1 MSELTAVIGSTAVK
15 PQDLTTDWRREVI
28 ATGSGTIPVLFGT
41 VDDHPVV
48 YITRSGGRAGVAPH
62 LVPYKANIV
71 ALRKL
76 GVRRI
81 LATSVVGSLDPS
93 IEPGTLVVLDQFL
106 DFTRTRLTTMFGGG
120 GFANVDVTDPYCPG
134 LRKALHS
141 ATPPDHPARGAGC
154 YVGVD
159 GPRYETRAET
169 RMYRQLGG
177 DVIGMTNLPEVVLA
191 RESGL
196 CYASLAVVSNLAA
209 GLAPGKVQRIEHFE
223 LVTRISPIIAGTI
236 RGAIGAAVDGCD
248 CAEAAADLLVADEE
262 PAGASP
268 RTPEWSLVLIR
279 PPVVRQGGI
288 GTVLQALEGIA
299 PVRAVKTVRPTQ
311 EQITAIY
318 DRDGIGNLVPGIID
332 VHIGQP
338 CVAVAFAGEPGSCRQ
353 IEDAVTEL
361 RNRFGT
367 DALHNGIHASGDGA
381 AGRRE
386 IAVFFEPD
394 ELDRPER

>member
-1 MSELTAVIGSTAVK
+1 MNALTAVIGSTAVR
-15 PQDLTTDWRREVI
+15 PQDLTSDWRREDI
-28 ATGSGTIPVLFGT
+28 STGTGTIPVLFGT
-41 VDDHPVV
+41 VDDQPVV

-81 LATSVVGSLDPS
+81 LATSVVGSLDPA

-120 GFANVDVTDPYCPG
+120 GFANVDVTDPYCPA

-141 ATPPDHPARGAGC
+141 ATPPDHPALGAGC

-159 GPRYETRAET
+159 GPRYETRAEV

-196 CYASLAVVSNLAA
+196 CYASLAVVSNPAA
-209 GLAPGKVQRIEHFE
+209 GLAPGKVQRVEHFE
-223 LVTRISPIIAGTI
+223 LVTRISQVIADTI
-236 RGAIGAAVDGCD
+236 RGAISVPADGCD
-248 CAEAAADLLVADEE
+248 CADAAADFLTADE
-262 PAGASP
+262 PAAPSP
-268 RTPEWSLVLIR
+268 ESPEWSLVLIR

-288 GTVLQALEGIA
+288 GTVLQALEDIA
-299 PVRAVKTVRPTQ
+299 PVRAIKTVHPTQ
-311 EQITAIY
+311 EQIAAIY
-318 DRDGIGNLVPGIID
+318 DREGIANLVPGIID
-332 VHIGQP
+332 VHAGQP
-338 CVAVAFAGEPGSCRQ
+338 CVAVAFAGTPGSCER
-353 IEDAVTEL
+353 IEDAVTGL
-361 RNRFGT
+361 RDRFGR
-367 DALHNGIHASGDGA
+367 DALHNGIHASGDGGT
-381 AGRRE
+381 GRRE
-386 IAVFFEPD
+386 IAVFFDPA
-394 ELDRPER
+394 ELTR